1 MYPNAYIS
9 VTVSSSQA
17 TLHNRG
23 AISDHCAQSNIRII
37 LLNTHCYLLS
47 DVSVVYVL
55 ATILDHHGMYCV
67 GSNLPEAF
75 FVTYHLNQACD
86 VQVSKPTISFSFI
99 APIAVLLSQESV
111 VLSEINWH
119 HHSMLS
125 HQATYSMLF
134 LHCTVL
140 PTTPNQVKAM
150 SMANSLDDLNLPS
163 KEILEAQVF

>member
-1 MYPNAYIS
+1 MYPNAYMS

-67 GSNLPEAF
+67 GSHLSEAF

-86 VQVSKPTISFSFI
+86 VQVSKPTVSFSFI
-99 APIAVLLSQESV
+99 AFVAVLLC
-111 VLSEINWH
+111 LLLCLALNWH

-125 HQATYSMLF
+125 HQATYSSCSCTALS
-134 LHCTVL
+134 LHRSL
-140 PTTPNQVKAM
+140 NQVKAM

-163 KEILEAQVF
+163 KEILEAQVY